1 MGQIVLSSQ
10 VFHQRR
16 TLGGAVQNLND
27 CDDQKQSDN
36 ESSAWWL
43 RRHDAAATDTH
54 NTILI
59 FSKLSTSRM
68 LYYISR
74 RRTCY
79 ETAKRGNAGD
89 TQLKKYLHGCR
100 RRWQVDD

>member
-16 TLGGAVQNLND
+16 TLGGTVQHLND

-43 RRHDAAATDTH
+43 RRHDATATDTH

-59 FSKLSTSRM
+59 FSRLSTSRM
-68 LYYISR
+68 LYYIILVVVELV
-74 RRTCY
+74 TKLLNA
-79 ETAKRGNAGD
+79 ETAATRS
-89 TQLKKYLHGCR
+89 
-100 RRWQVDD
+100 